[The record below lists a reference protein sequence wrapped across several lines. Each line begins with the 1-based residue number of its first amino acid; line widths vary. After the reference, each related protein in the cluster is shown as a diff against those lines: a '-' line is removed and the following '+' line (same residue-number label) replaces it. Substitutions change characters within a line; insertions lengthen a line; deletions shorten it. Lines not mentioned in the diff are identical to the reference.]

1 MNKYMNLSYLCL
13 LYMVI
18 GINNNSVKHR
28 RNICNEVNRRDTV
41 GDIIKY
47 QISLRNY
54 YKRLYDGT
62 TYQLGRNLQLL
73 WFYYLSTFLSWA
85 KKYDK

>member
-1 MNKYMNLSYLCL
+1 MQNKNINKYMNLSYLCL

-73 WFYYLSTFLSWA
+73 
-85 KKYDK
+85 